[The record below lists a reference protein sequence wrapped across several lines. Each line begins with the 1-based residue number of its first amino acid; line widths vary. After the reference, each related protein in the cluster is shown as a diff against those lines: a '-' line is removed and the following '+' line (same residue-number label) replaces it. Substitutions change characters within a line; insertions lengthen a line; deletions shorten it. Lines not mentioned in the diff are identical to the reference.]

1 TIEAVRNLWF
11 DVSSEIHV
19 DGGQGGDGG
28 TVTLFADGGNATI
41 DGIITA
47 DGSGAGAF
55 GGEIAIEA
63 GTNGTIQITRTIEA
77 TTTTNGLFDGVI
89 SLGPAC
95 NVVISGTLHTR
106 TPQVPDGLGTAFIE
120 YHGSLNLANGR
131 LLSDTGGNQIFCKC
145 VDNNG
150 DRVCD

>member
-1 TIEAVRNLWF
+1 
-11 DVSSEIHV
+11 
-19 DGGQGGDGG
+19 
-28 TVTLFADGGNATI
+28 
-41 DGIITA
+41 
-47 DGSGAGAF
+47 
-55 GGEIAIEA
+55 
-63 GTNGTIQITRTIEA
+63 ITRTIEA

-150 DRVCD
+150 DRVCDPPATCVQTPSGTGQATLTPPIVFMPIVTLPCQ